1 LKTNEEIVTYL
12 VGDLQELIVNRQQFS
27 ENDIDG
33 FYDYLGGIIDRSQS
47 VLRMMGIPEELI
59 PQEEDC

>member
-1 LKTNEEIVTYL
+1 MKTNEEIVNYL
-12 VGDLQELIVNRQQFS
+12 IGDIAELMAEQNGTDI
-27 ENDIDG
+27 NDH
-33 FYDYLGGIIDRSQS
+33 FYDYLEGVINRSQS